1 MTIDPDKLGDAIE
14 DLHQTLNQTPLVD
27 ENSRSLLRELLVDI
41 GRLLERPDLV
51 TGSEGAKPATTAEI
65 DESHHH
71 RLENLAVGFEAEHPA
86 LAANLRQIVD
96 ALGKAGL

>member
-1 MTIDPDKLGDAIE
+1 MTIDPDKLSDAIE

-27 ENSRSLLRELLVDI
+27 EGPRSQLRELLVDI

-51 TGSEGAKPATTAEI
+51 NEPAAELPTA
-65 DESHHH
+65 DDAHHH
-71 RLENLAVGFEAEHPA
+71 RLENMAVGFEAEHPA